1 MAGATRK
8 MMIGAFLAS
17 IILTFE
23 PAAARQP
30 VNIALTFDDLP
41 AHGPLPPGETRLSV
55 AKAIL
60 AALKAHHVREAY
72 GFVTGGFGAGDPESA
87 QVLAAWRTADQPLG
101 NHSWS
106 HANLDTVDTDAYTA
120 DITRNEG
127 VIASRMDRRDW
138 HWYRYPYLA
147 EGVEPVRRA
156 KVRAFL
162 AGRGYHVA
170 SVTLNFDDWAYNE
183 PYARCVSKGDTAAI
197 SQLEQRWLGA
207 ARESLKQSRAATR
220 PGTPLVALLHVGAFT
235 AHMLPALL
243 TQWKSQ
249 DARYVRLAQA
259 EQHRLYAGDARSVAS
274 GSPVRLA
281 TGLPSPDLTG
291 LCRS

>member
-1 MAGATRK
+1 MASATRK
-8 MMIGAFLAS
+8 MMIAAFLAS

-41 AHGPLPPGETRLSV
+41 AHGSLPAGETRLSV

-60 AALKAHHVREAY
+60 VALKARHVREAY
-72 GFVTGGFGAGDPESA
+72 GFVTGGFGVGDPESA
-87 QVLAAWRTADQPLG
+87 QVLAAWRAAGQPLG

-106 HANLDTVDTDAYTA
+106 HANLDTVDPDDYTA
-120 DITRNEG
+120 DILRNEA
-127 VIASRMDRRDW
+127 VIAQLMADRDW
-138 HWYRYPYLA
+138 RWFRYPFLA
-147 EGVEPVRRA
+147 EGADPERRA
-156 KVRAFL
+156 KVRTFL
-162 AGRGYHVA
+162 AARGYRVA
-170 SVTLNFDDWAYNE
+170 SVTLNFDDWAYND
-183 PYARCVSKGDTAAI
+183 PYARCVALGDTAAI
-197 SQLEQRWLGA
+197 AQLEQRWLTA
-207 ARESLKQSRAATR
+207 ARKSLEQSRATTR

-235 AHMLPALL
+235 AHMMPALL
-243 TQWKSQ
+243 TQWGNQ
-249 DARYVRLAQA
+249 GARYVGLAQA
-259 EQHRLYAGDARSVAS
+259 ERHQLYAGDARAVAS